1 MEEEKIKNE
10 EKNTK
15 KIIIPLIIIVILII
29 LAMLISTIFALIN
42 VSNTKIMKGVSI
54 EGIDVSNLTI
64 EEATKKVNDNIYNIL
79 NCNLNLKYKDDENIV
94 KVNEFK
100 TEFDV
105 ENAIIEAYKVGRN
118 KNIIINNYEILGAN
132 LFNKK
137 INLNYSIDIEETNKI
152 LEDIESKLEGV
163 VIQNSYYIEGEELII
178 TRGKD
183 GIKIVKEET
192 INNIKQNIEN
202 RLIGIENSEINITI
216 QNVKP
221 DELNIE
227 KIRDEIYKEPKDAY
241 YTENPFKIY
250 PEVDGVDFNITIEEA
265 KNILKEQKE
274 EYRIPLKITKPE
286 ITTNQISASVFPSVI
301 STFTTKY
308 DASAKGR
315 STNISLVAE
324 VINGKVLLPGEKFSF
339 NAIVGNTTKEKG
351 YQLATSYINGKMAQD
366 YGGGTCQVSTTLY
379 NAVLRAN
386 LEVLSRRNHS
396 YIVSYVDIGT
406 DATIAYPTTDLQFKN
421 NRNYAIKVIA
431 SAKNGILKIDILG
444 VKEEVEY
451 EVVIESEITQVI
463 PYTTKTIENSSL
475 AAGTQNVLVKGVNGY
490 KSITYKI
497 LKLNGAEVSKTVIS
511 EDTYKPMTR
520 EVEVGTKKSVSTNS
534 DTSTTENVFDGVTVS
549 TGV

>member
-1 MEEEKIKNE
+1 MEEEKNE
-10 EKNTK
+10 KRK
-15 KIIIPLIIIVILII
+15 KIIMPLLIIVILLI
-29 LAMLISTIFALIN
+29 LIMLMSTIFALIN
-42 VSNTKIMKGVSI
+42 VNNTKIMKGVSI

-64 EEATKKVNDNIYNIL
+64 EEATKKINNNIYNIL
-79 NCNLNLKYKDDENIV
+79 NCNLNLKYKENENIV

-105 ENAIIEAYKVGRN
+105 KNAIIEAYQVGRN
-118 KNIIINNYEILGAN
+118 KNIIINNYEILSAN

-137 INLNYSIDIEETNKI
+137 IKLQYSMEQDETDKI

-178 TRGKD
+178 TKGKS
-183 GIKIVKEET
+183 GIRIEKNET
-192 INNIKQNIEN
+192 INNVKQSIEN
-202 RLIGIENSEINITI
+202 MLVGIENTNIDI
-216 QNVKP
+216 VIKNVEP
-221 DELNIE
+221 DELNLEEI
-227 KIRDEIYKEPKDAY
+227 KDEIYKEPQNAY

-250 PEVDGVDFNITIEEA
+250 PEVDGIDFNITMEEA
-265 KNILKEQKE
+265 ENLLKEEKE

-315 STNISLVAE
+315 STNISLVAKA
-324 VINGKVLLPGEKFSF
+324 IDGKVLLPGEKFSF

-379 NAVLRAN
+379 NTVLRAN

-421 NRNYAIKVIA
+421 NRNYAIKIVA

-444 VKEEVEY
+444 VKEDVEY

-463 PYTTKTIENSSL
+463 PYTTKTIQNNKL
-475 AAGTQNVLVKGVNGY
+475 AEGTQNVLVKGVNGY
-490 KSITYKI
+490 KSITYKT
-497 LKLNGAEVSKTVIS
+497 LKLNGVIVSKTIIS

-520 EVEVGTKKSVSTNS
+520 EIEIGTKNP
-534 DTSTTENVFDGVTVS
+534 
-549 TGV
+549 